1 MKICTHCK
9 KKKPMTDYRRN
20 GPWYDNKCK
29 LCANAYAKEYAKK
42 RAKAKAVKWF

>member
-1 MKICTHCK
+1 
-9 KKKPMTDYRRN
+9 MTDYRRN

-29 LCANAYAKEYAKK
+29 SCAKEYAKEYAKK